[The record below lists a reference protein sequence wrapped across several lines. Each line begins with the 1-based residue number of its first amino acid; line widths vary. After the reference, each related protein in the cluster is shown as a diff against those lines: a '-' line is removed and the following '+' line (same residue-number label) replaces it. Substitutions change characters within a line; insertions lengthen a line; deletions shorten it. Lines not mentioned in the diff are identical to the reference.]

1 VLLLVIRFIPHC
13 PGHGYT
19 GIVPKRE
26 RSAAALIGEYTSLAM
41 VLPISS
47 LVGGGIGYLIDRG
60 LGTHFLWIVF
70 GFLGT
75 AGGILEVIRQLQRS
89 ADRDAKSSDEPS

>member
-1 VLLLVIRFIPHC
+1 M
-13 PGHGYT
+13 
-19 GIVPKRE
+19 IVVPRNK
-26 RSAAALIGEYTSLAM
+26 SAAALIGEYTSLAM

-47 LVGGGIGYLIDRG
+47 VVGGGMGYLIDRG

-75 AGGILEVIRQLQRS
+75 AAGIVEVIRQLQRS
-89 ADRDAKSSDEPS
+89 ADNEDKKS